1 MTRRD
6 RPANSLPPRRLGDIK
21 SRMQVVAIAPINAS
35 ESIEIPVALNCVPAG
50 FPSPAEDHADTPIDL
65 AALLV
70 KNKAATFLM
79 RVRGDSMVQAGI
91 FDNSLIVVDR
101 SAEAKDGA
109 IIVAAVAGSLTVKR
123 LRRTP
128 DRCWLEA
135 ANSSYKPIEV
145 SAEDMIV
152 GVVRHTIR
160 SF

>member
-1 MTRRD
+1 
-6 RPANSLPPRRLGDIK
+6 
-21 SRMQVVAIAPINAS
+21 MQVIAVAPIIAP
-35 ESIEIPVALNCVPAG
+35 ELLELPVALNCVPAG

-79 RVRGDSMVQAGI
+79 RVSGDSMEQAGI
-91 FDNSLIVVDR
+91 FNNSLIVVDR

-109 IIVAAVAGSLTVKR
+109 IIVATVAGGLTVKR
-123 LRRTP
+123 LRRTAE
-128 DRCWLEA
+128 RCWLEA
-135 ANSSYKPIEV
+135 ANPSYKSIEV
-145 SAEDMIV
+145 SDEDMIV